1 MAFYETVDMSERFE
15 KTYKRATKQ
24 LQEQVDDT
32 VKQLIENPKLPGLR
46 VKPIKHAGYYYEA
59 RINSGDRLIFR
70 AEGKSLFLINFVKHD
85 NIGDYGAAPKRSR

>member
-1 MAFYETVDMSERFE
+1 MAFYESVETSERF
-15 KTYKRATKQ
+15 KKSYKKATKQ

-32 VKQLIENPKLPGLR
+32 VQQLYENPSLPGLR

-70 AEGKSLFLINFVKHD
+70 AEGKKLILINFVKHD
-85 NIGDYGAAPKRSR
+85 NIGDYAAAPKRSK

>member
-1 MAFYETVDMSERFE
+1 MAFYESIVTSERFK
-15 KTYKRATKQ
+15 KTYKKATKQ

-32 VKQLIENPKLPGLR
+32 VQQLFENPKIPGLR

-70 AEGKSLFLINFVKHD
+70 AEGKILILVNFVKRD
-85 NIGDYGAAPKRSR
+85 DIGDYGSAPKRSK

>member
-1 MAFYETVDMSERFE
+1 MAFYEIIVTSERFK

-32 VKQLIENPKLPGLR
+32 VKQLFENPSLPGLR

-70 AEGKSLFLINFVKHD
+70 TEAKTLILINFVKHD
-85 NIGDYGAAPKRSR
+85 NIGDYGAAPKRHK